1 MKRTFVAILAA
12 AAVLAPTAAIAQETD
27 QARETDQVREADQV
41 RDGDQVRD
49 REVDRDFDDV
59 KERALEAIAK
69 RVEALSNAIG
79 RIEANEH
86 VEPDHARALIED
98 YEFHIAG
105 LERLVEPIE
114 EAETPEELKPLVE
127 SIVVEHW
134 VFALQIPKGKL
145 TVAADSTVDATEH
158 FSGVFERIENV
169 LAQLSERGIELPEAE
184 QLLDEAERLTAAAA
198 ETAGA
203 IPAVVLAIQVE
214 EMPEARSVL
223 EAAHEDLRGAHG
235 NLVDARENVHQ
246 IIRIIKDAVGSD
258 EARSDAPADASSDA

>member
-1 MKRTFVAILAA
+1 MKRSFVAILVA
-12 AAVLAPTAAIAQETD
+12 AAVLAPSAAIAQETD
-27 QARETDQVREADQV
+27 QARDTNVRETDQA
-41 RDGDQVRD
+41 RDEVRD
-49 REVDRDFDDV
+49 RDVDLDEV
-59 KERALEAIAK
+59 KKRALEAIAK
-69 RVEALSNAIG
+69 RVEALTNAIG

-86 VEPDHARALIED
+86 IEPEHARVLIED

-114 EAETPEELKPLVE
+114 EAETAEELRPLVE
-127 SIVVEHW
+127 SIVVDHW

-145 TVAADSTVDATEH
+145 TVAADATVDATEH
-158 FSGVFERIENV
+158 FAGVFERIANV
-169 LAQLSERGIELPEAE
+169 LEQLAERGIELPEAE
-184 QLLDEAERLTAAAA
+184 ELLDEAERLTAAAA

-223 EAAHEDLRGAHG
+223 EAAHEDLRGAHA

-258 EARSDAPADASSDA
+258 AGGSDASDDA